1 MRHMVDIKAAGLVDA
16 DNSPITED
24 GKQIISVRGLLE
36 WAFGTEYASLDFYE
50 IGELAGLGFP
60 SISPEY
66 RVMQQLALGKE
77 SGEGVRVDTSFGRSH
92 PHHDAEIVAA
102 VLRNHVEWTIA
113 VRVAELA
120 RAGRRPQWD
129 LGQQRLQP
137 RDWSKRNH
145 HGAYGKTEVCRTV
158 KYTSRGRV
166 RERKDLWV
174 PCVWVPSAAKIA
186 AAHRAYLDWWSA
198 LLSVLSGLQGVE
210 FERFHLSDRMPP
222 MTPWKKTC

>member
-1 MRHMVDIKAAGLVDA
+1 MRHAVGMRAIGLVGADDA
-16 DNSPITED
+16 PVTAD

-36 WAFGTEYASLDFYE
+36 WAFGTEYASLDYDE
-50 IGELAGLGFP
+50 IGETAGSGTP
-60 SISPEY
+60 GMGQEY
-66 RVMQQLALGKE
+66 RIMQQLALGKK

-92 PHHDAEIVAA
+92 PHDDAEIVAT
-102 VLRNHVEWTIA
+102 VLRNSVEWSLA

-120 RAGRRPQWD
+120 RSGRRPQWD

-145 HGAYGKTEVCRTV
+145 HGAFGKTEVCRTV

-210 FERFHLSDRMPP
+210 FERFHLSERMPP